1 VRASSAAARTLLLLL
16 LALYAAAPH
25 PAWAQGG
32 GGSSESDDTDDDDED
47 VLAPVKPAKR
57 VSHFAIKPKER
68 LGARA
73 AIAQDLTLEAFVRA
87 EEMALDNPLAWRSSI
102 ALGGVETAYKFGA
115 TTWFVTFE
123 SGEAYSQLYNHAS
136 ATEYKLLS
144 TVQRQIKLGGG
155 ATIVP
160 RLQIGHEWSSDPG
173 QERWK
178 VQAKAPVFYPIT
190 ESVLLIPMVPKLTW
204 FPYTDRPDHR
214 TDLTMNIS
222 AGVRWMIT
230 PKSFLQ
236 AEFGF
241 ENRWSNVRSAEF
253 SRWLL
258 APEVNLRVAF

>member
-1 VRASSAAARTLLLLL
+1 VWGSSAAARNLLLLL
-16 LALYAAAPH
+16 LGLYAAAPH

-73 AIAQDLTLEAFVRA
+73 AIAQDLTLEVFARA
-87 EEMALDNPLAWRSSI
+87 EELALDNPLAWQSSI
-102 ALGGVETAYKFGA
+102 VLGGVETAYKFGA

-123 SGEAYSQLYNHAS
+123 SGKAYSQLFNYSN
-136 ATEYKLLS
+136 ATETKLLS
-144 TVQRQIKLGGG
+144 TMQRQIRLGGG
-155 ATIVP
+155 ATVLP
-160 RLQIGHEWSSDPG
+160 RLQVGYEWASDPK
-173 QERWK
+173 QQRWK

-190 ESVLLIPMVPKLTW
+190 DTVLLIPVEPKLTY

-214 TDLTMNIS
+214 ADLTMNIS

-230 PKSFLQ
+230 PTSFLQ

-241 ENRWSNVRSAEF
+241 ENRWSNVRSVEF

-258 APEVNLRVAF
+258 APEINLRGAF

>member
-1 VRASSAAARTLLLLL
+1 MRGSSAAARNLLLLL
-16 LALYAAAPH
+16 VGLYAATPRA
-25 PAWAQGG
+25 ALAQD

-57 VSHFAIKPKER
+57 VSHFAIKSKER

-73 AIAQDLTLEAFVRA
+73 SIAQDLTLEAFVRA
-87 EEMALDNPLAWRSSI
+87 EQLALDNPMSWRSSI

-115 TTWFVTFE
+115 TTWFVTLE
-123 SGEAYSQLYNHAS
+123 SGKAYSQLFNS
-136 ATEYKLLS
+136 SNGIETKLLS
-144 TVQRQIKLGGG
+144 TVQRQVKLGGG

-160 RLQIGHEWSSDPG
+160 RLQVGHEWSSEPG

-178 VQAKAPVFYPIT
+178 VQVKAPVFYPIT
-190 ESVLLIPMVPKLTW
+190 GSVLLIPVEPKLTY

-214 TDLTMNIS
+214 ADLTMYIS
-222 AGVRWMIT
+222 TGVRWMIT
-230 PKSFLQ
+230 PTSFLQ
-236 AEFGF
+236 AQFGF